1 MEMWDGERE
10 ERVVLT
16 ASYLTFRMW
25 AERVRMLI
33 VKCVI
38 IKVGLPLFYM
48 TYDERSTNSSIELL
62 VNFFKAAI
70 PSLAPHGS
78 IIVTLFDGMPY
89 SLWNIRDL
97 ARHSG
102 LAVERSFK
110 FQAIAYPGYKH
121 ARTIGVVKN
130 KDGEEAGSAWKGE
143 DRPSRSFVLMRR
155 EDLQTKAGQ
164 KKEVVDGKPSK
175 SKMRGERDSEGSSD
189 EDEDMGTWT
198 VDEED
203 LPENAGVYDG
213 NNESEN
219 EPI

>member
-1 MEMWDGERE
+1 M
-10 ERVVLT
+10 LT
-16 ASYLTFRMW
+16 A
-25 AERVRMLI
+25 
-33 VKCVI
+33 K
-38 IKVGLPLFYM
+38 
-48 TYDERSTNSSIELL
+48 IELL
-62 VNFFKAAI
+62 VNFFKASI
-70 PSLAPHGS
+70 PSLATRGS

-110 FQAIAYPGYKH
+110 FQAQAYPGYKH

-130 KDGEEAGSAWKGE
+130 KEGEEADSAWKGE
-143 DRPSRSFVLMRR
+143 ERPSRTFVFVRK
-155 EDLQTKAGQ
+155 EDVQTKNGA
-164 KKEVVDGKPSK
+164 KKEVVDGKPVNK
-175 SKMRGERDSEGSSD
+175 NKMRGERDSEGSSD

-198 VDEED
+198 EDELD
-203 LPENAGVYDG
+203 APENAGVYDG